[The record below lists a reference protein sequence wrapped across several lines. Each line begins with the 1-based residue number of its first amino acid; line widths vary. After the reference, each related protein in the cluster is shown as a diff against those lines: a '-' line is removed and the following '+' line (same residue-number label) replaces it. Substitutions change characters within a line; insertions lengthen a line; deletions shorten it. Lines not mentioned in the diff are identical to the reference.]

1 MPTRPQFW
9 RFRSIYEGFE
19 HAGLRA
25 GVDRDASTPLDR
37 PGRAVRLEGFVID
50 ENARHVG
57 NFTRMLASG
66 GEGLRVRH
74 EKVELDPSARGR
86 GFARAL
92 NAHAEEIYRRM
103 GVAFVTMHAEDI
115 GSLLWPRL
123 GYDFD
128 LRRVEG
134 DSEAERRAHAVLK
147 LLSPRARKVEGH
159 PRPVELLVQWAASS
173 DTAKREAAAALR
185 ARLPTPERLAA
196 GDLDGL
202 LLHPRDIGDFDAG
215 KTGLGATLMRGAS
228 FDAFKALDGPADG
241 DTRD

>member
-1 MPTRPQFW
+1 MPTRPQYW
-9 RFRSIYEGFE
+9 RFRAIYDGFE
-19 HAGLRA
+19 HADLRA

-66 GEGLRVRH
+66 VEGLRARH

-92 NAHAEEIYRRM
+92 NAHAEAVYRRM
-103 GVAFVTMHAEDI
+103 GVAVVTMHAENV

-123 GYDFD
+123 GFDFD

-134 DSEAERRAHAVLK
+134 DTEQERRAHAVLK
-147 LLSPRARKVEGH
+147 LLSPRARKVEGL
-159 PRPVELLVQWAASS
+159 PRPAELLAEW
-173 DTAKREAAAALR
+173 
-185 ARLPTPERLAA
+185 ERC
-196 GDLDGL
+196 
-202 LLHPRDIGDFDAG
+202 
-215 KTGLGATLMRGAS
+215 
-228 FDAFKALDGPADG
+228 AD
-241 DTRD
+241 